1 MTGADTNTDGKGDVA
16 QLRRAEF
23 FCDLG
28 MLSEPGDL
36 GLHDETFL
44 AAVQTASLTRGS
56 TAALPPLHEALETF
70 SDPKTFVGKS
80 LALRQLILDPGI
92 SAADR
97 KARLIS
103 AAAGAMFAATM
114 GYTPI
119 IRSQDVA
126 DTGIDERGERAMQ
139 ENEAEYARFC
149 SQILCIIK
157 PMADSAITQGKVD
170 DFTIDAVVRAIES
183 TVHSMPVQNL
193 GLA

>member
-1 MTGADTNTDGKGDVA
+1 MTGSDTNTDAGADA
-16 QLRRAEF
+16 ARLRRSEF

-44 AAVQTASLTRGS
+44 AAVQTAHLSQPFS
-56 TAALPPLHEALETF
+56 TSPPPLHDVLETF

-92 SAADR
+92 GAAER
-97 KARLIS
+97 KDRLIS

-119 IRSQDVA
+119 VQSQDVA
-126 DTGIDERGERAMQ
+126 ASGIDERGEQAMQ
-139 ENEAEYARFC
+139 DHEAEYARFC
-149 SQILCIIK
+149 SQILCILK

-170 DFTIDAVVRAIES
+170 GFTIDAVVRAIES
-183 TVHSMPVQNL
+183 TVQSMPVQNL